1 MTPPRLADKRVQHV
15 QKNAGKEGSAPE
27 PNVNCKTAVKT
38 LAQGTA
44 RHALN
49 AMLDTGMWTIND
61 EDVESLRDG
70 HVNVHQLWQPNAAST
85 FSRDVRQYRCPRKF

>member
-27 PNVNCKTAVKT
+27 TKVNCKTAVKT

-49 AMLDTGMWTIND
+49 AMLDSSWWQRVQPARAVAGIRTAQII
-61 EDVESLRDG
+61 LR
-70 HVNVHQLWQPNAAST
+70 
-85 FSRDVRQYRCPRKF
+85 

>member
-44 RHALN
+44 RLTLN

-61 EDVESLRDG
+61 EDVESLRDATDG
-70 HVNVHQLWQPNAAST
+70 HVNVHQPLAAQCGLYFQP
-85 FSRDVRQYRCPRKF
+85 